1 MDGMTLEQSTGG
13 RNLAGL
19 DHVRA
24 AFQRCAKN
32 FPIWGSPL
40 YGVLSAGIV
49 EDPDLLALA
58 AKGQRH
64 GEHFLLLTAVHY
76 LLLRDPDDALGS
88 YFPSVTDRPAPST
101 DAFPAFKR
109 FCEKRRTEI
118 ESILASRT
126 VQQTFV
132 DRCNRLMPALS
143 RVGDEAG
150 EPLNLIEIGCS
161 AGILLTFDQ
170 YAYDI
175 KDLGRIGRA
184 DAEITLSLDL
194 HGGPLPRIPE
204 IGKRSGIDLHPIDL
218 TSEDARIWIAAQTYP
233 ESREQRSQLVTA
245 LNIVRQTD
253 IQTFCGDAL
262 NELPNIL
269 AWAPSPVCV
278 YHSSCLMY
286 WTQSAKDAL
295 HQLLLDS
302 SDARDIYYVSVEPPE
317 GHLSPCDAANVGA
330 LETDSTPMAEVIIS
344 RYQKGS
350 VRQLYVAHSN
360 AGSTSY
366 RWVEPIT

>member
-1 MDGMTLEQSTGG
+1 MDEMLLEQS
-13 RNLAGL
+13 RSAQDFAGL
-19 DHVRA
+19 DYVRA

-40 YGVLSAGIV
+40 FGALSAGIA
-49 EDPDLLALA
+49 EDADLLALA

-88 YFPSVTDRPAPST
+88 YFPSIADRSAPSM

-109 FCEKRRTEI
+109 FCWKRQTEI
-118 ESILASRT
+118 EAILANRT
-126 VQQTFV
+126 VQQTWV
-132 DRCNRLMPALS
+132 DRCSRIMPALS
-143 RVGDEAG
+143 RVGDEVE

-175 KDLGRIGRA
+175 KNRGRIGRA
-184 DAEITLSLDL
+184 DAPITLPLDL
-194 HGGPLPRIPE
+194 HGGPLPRIPD
-204 IGKRSGIDLHPIDL
+204 IGKRIGIDLHPIDL
-218 TSEDARIWIAAQTYP
+218 KSEDARIWIAAQTYP
-233 ESREQRSQLVTA
+233 ESHEQRSRLMTA
-245 LNIVRQTD
+245 LNIVRQTN
-253 IQTFCGDAL
+253 IQTFRGDAL
-262 NELPNIL
+262 SELPDIL
-269 AWAPSPVCV
+269 SWAPSPVCV

-286 WTQSAKDAL
+286 WSQPAKDAL

-302 SDARDIYYVSVEPPE
+302 SHARDIYHVSVEPPE
-317 GHLSPCDAANVGA
+317 GHLSPSDTTGVRA
-330 LETDSTPMAEVIIS
+330 LDTAPKPMAEVIIS
-344 RYQKGS
+344 HYQKGS
-350 VRQLYVAHSN
+350 ARRRYVAHSN

-366 RWVEPIT
+366 RWVEG